1 MSQERLNNLAVLAIE
16 CELDKQMD
24 SNDILKDL
32 SRLTESG
39 GAKCMRQELGT
50 ENTFTLRK
58 FRRGKAKQKRA
69 LL

>member
-16 CELDKQMD
+16 CELAKQMD
-24 SNDILKDL
+24 FNNILKDL

-50 ENTFTLRK
+50 ENTFTLR
-58 FRRGKAKQKRA
+58 
-69 LL
+69 